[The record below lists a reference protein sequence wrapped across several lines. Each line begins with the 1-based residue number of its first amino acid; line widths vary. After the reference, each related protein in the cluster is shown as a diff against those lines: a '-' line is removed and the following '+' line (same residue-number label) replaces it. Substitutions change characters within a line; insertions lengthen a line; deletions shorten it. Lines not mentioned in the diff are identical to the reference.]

1 MARCRIAI
9 VGAGGFAREV
19 RWLVEEIDR
28 ERHSFECVGF
38 LVSDLSNLGEH
49 DSRED
54 VLGDLTWL
62 DATPGRVDALAIG
75 IGNPQVRDRLG
86 RELRA
91 RHPALE
97 LPPLVHPTARM
108 DASCRL
114 GEGVLVCAGN
124 IFTVN
129 VEIRSY
135 AMVNLS
141 CTIGHEA
148 ILGAGCVLN
157 PTVNVSG
164 GVALGDRV
172 LVGTGAQ
179 ILQYVDI
186 GADAVIGAGAVVTK
200 DVPEGMTVAGV
211 PARELRRS

>member
-1 MARCRIAI
+1 MARRRIAI

-19 RWLVEEIDR
+19 RWLIEEIDR
-28 ERHSFECVGF
+28 ERPSFEPVGF
-38 LVSDLSNLGEH
+38 LVSDLSHLGDH
-49 DSRED
+49 DSRDD
-54 VLGDLTWL
+54 VLGDLDWL
-62 DATPGRVDALAIG
+62 DANPGRVEALAIG

-91 RHPALE
+91 RHPALDF
-97 LPPLVHPTARM
+97 PALVHPSARM

-114 GEGVLVCAGN
+114 AEGVLVCAGN

-129 VEIRSY
+129 VEIRCF
-135 AMVNLS
+135 AMVNLA

-148 ILGAGCVLN
+148 VLGAGCVLN

-164 GVALGDRV
+164 GAELGDRV

-179 ILQYVDI
+179 VLQYVAV
-186 GADAVIGAGAVVTK
+186 GADAVVGAGAVVTK
-200 DVPEGMTVAGV
+200 DVPEGTTVVGV
-211 PARELRRS
+211 PARESRRP